1 MEYVTISAK
10 IPKELREK
18 MRKYGIKS
26 SDIIRKAIYRE
37 IRKIEMKKIKE
48 EMKSIKP
55 IINKIPI
62 ESVIQSI
69 REDRER

>member
-1 MEYVTISAK
+1 MEYATISAK
-10 IPKELREK
+10 IPKKLRKK
-18 MRKYGIKS
+18 MKEYGIKS
-26 SDIIRKAIYRE
+26 SEVIRKAIYRE
-37 IRKIEMKKIKE
+37 IKKNEMKKIKE

-69 REDRER
+69 REDRKR

>member
-10 IPKELREK
+10 IPKELRKK
-18 MRKYGIKS
+18 MKEYGIKP

>member
-10 IPKELREK
+10 IPKELRKK
-18 MRKYGIKS
+18 MKEYGIKS

-55 IINKIPI
+55 IINKIPT

>member
-1 MEYVTISAK
+1 MEYATISAK
-10 IPKELREK
+10 IPKELRKK
-18 MRKYGIKS
+18 MKEYGIKS
-26 SDIIRKAIYRE
+26 SEVIRKAIYRE
-37 IRKIEMKKIKE
+37 IKKNEMKKLKE
-48 EMKSIKP
+48 EMESVKP

>member
-1 MEYVTISAK
+1 MEYATISAK
-10 IPKELREK
+10 IPKELRKK
-18 MRKYGIKS
+18 MKEYGIKS
-26 SDIIRKAIYRE
+26 SEVIRKAIYRE
-37 IRKIEMKKIKE
+37 IKKNEMKKIKE

-62 ESVIQSI
+62 EDIIESI

>member
-1 MEYVTISAK
+1 MEYATISAK
-10 IPKELREK
+10 IPKELRKK
-18 MRKYGIKS
+18 MKEYGIKS
-26 SDIIRKAIYRE
+26 SEVIRKAIYRE
-37 IRKIEMKKIKE
+37 IKKNEMKKIKE
-48 EMKSIKP
+48 EMNSIKP

>member
-1 MEYVTISAK
+1 MEYATISAK
-10 IPKELREK
+10 IPKKLREK
-18 MRKYGIKS
+18 MKEYGIKS
-26 SDIIRKAIYRE
+26 SEVIRKAIYRE
-37 IRKIEMKKIKE
+37 IKKNEMKKIKE

-62 ESVIQSI
+62 ENIIESI

>member
-1 MEYVTISAK
+1 MEYATISAK

-18 MRKYGIKS
+18 MKEYGIKS
-26 SDIIRKAIYRE
+26 SEVIRKAIFEE
-37 IRKIEMKKIKE
+37 IRKIEARELKE
-48 EMKSIKP
+48 EIKSIKP
-55 IINKIPI
+55 IINKISI

>member
-1 MEYVTISAK
+1 MEYATISAK

-18 MRKYGIKS
+18 MKEYGIKS

-37 IRKIEMKKIKE
+37 IKKNEMKKIKE
-48 EMKSIKP
+48 EMESVKP

>member
-1 MEYVTISAK
+1 MEYATISAK
-10 IPKELREK
+10 IPKELRKK
-18 MRKYGIKS
+18 MKEYGIKS
-26 SDIIRKAIYRE
+26 SEVIRKAIYRE
-37 IRKIEMKKIKE
+37 IKKNEMKKIKE